1 MSINLLLGKKRRKKT
16 NISPF
21 PATHTY
27 IKLTFVSFFSSIF
40 FFEPFPKSVSQSVTT
55 ITSRASGRF
64 WQTFK
69 IYLAVF
75 CLFSFSPQGS
85 TKKIHHVRNT
95 AAHTAKMVHLA
106 WSSAS
111 GMALIKPRPGTNV
124 LQKRQVSIFGFKVIN
139 MILHILS
146 FITKTEIST
155 QKQVQFSMSKYIFSH
170 QSPWPPKMS
179 P

>member
-1 MSINLLLGKKRRKKT
+1 MFRNIISWSSQMPSVLKPSEDSLNLTADSLAEGRHPKKTFFLGKF
-16 NISPF
+16 PF
-21 PATHTY
+21 S
-27 IKLTFVSFFSSIF
+27 LSSYF
-40 FFEPFPKSVSQSVTT
+40 
-55 ITSRASGRF
+55 
-64 WQTFK
+64 
-69 IYLAVF
+69 
-75 CLFSFSPQGS
+75 PQGS
-85 TKKIHHVRNT
+85 SKKINHVRNT
-95 AAHTAKMVHLA
+95 AAHTAKTVHQA

-155 QKQVQFSMSKYIFSH
+155 QKQIQFSMSKYIFSH
-170 QSPWPPKMS
+170 QSPWPPKKS